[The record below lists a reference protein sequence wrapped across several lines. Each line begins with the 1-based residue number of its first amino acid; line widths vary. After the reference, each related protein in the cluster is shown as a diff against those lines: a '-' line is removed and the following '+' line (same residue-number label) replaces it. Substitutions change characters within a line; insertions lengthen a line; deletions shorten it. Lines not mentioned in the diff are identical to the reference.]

1 MTYFVAC
8 LTRSD
13 LSEASSAAAFAF
25 GLMVIILL
33 DFLRAGL
40 CESSLLLRATAAAPP
55 LFVAVRFS
63 GAFTGE
69 LLGVDCD
76 SEDDDWLEDL
86 LGRPRLTCC
95 DTGLT
100 WLVFDLD
107 ALPEV
112 GLLPSLIFSLSGC
125 SFSSSAAFL
134 HNEENNGSNVT
145 YLYAPWKS
153 EINNHIINCPQTGF
167 VYS

>member
-40 CESSLLLRATAAAPP
+40 WESSLLLRATAAAPP

-63 GAFTGE
+63 GAFFSGE
-69 LLGVDCD
+69 LLGVDCE
-76 SEDDDWLEDL
+76 SEDDDDWLEDL

-112 GLLPSLIFSLSGC
+112 GLLPSLIFSVSGC
-125 SFSSSAAFL
+125 SFLSSATFL
-134 HNEENNGSNVT
+134 HDEENNVSNLT
-145 YLYAPWKS
+145 YLYAP
-153 EINNHIINCPQTGF
+153 
-167 VYS
+167 